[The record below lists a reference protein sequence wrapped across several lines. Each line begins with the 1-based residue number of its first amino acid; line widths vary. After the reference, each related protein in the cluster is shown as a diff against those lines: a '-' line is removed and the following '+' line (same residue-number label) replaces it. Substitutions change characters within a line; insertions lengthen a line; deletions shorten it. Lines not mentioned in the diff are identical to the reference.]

1 VTPPPAPATASSA
14 NAPPSPP
21 AGQRLAQKTTET
33 AAVNKGAAEKTG
45 SEKTEK
51 TAPEKSMIEIELPNG
66 RKLRFD
72 ANIDPAVLARLIAAI
87 DK

>member
-1 VTPPPAPATASSA
+1 
-14 NAPPSPP
+14 
-21 AGQRLAQKTTET
+21 
-33 AAVNKGAAEKTG
+33 
-45 SEKTEK
+45 
-51 TAPEKSMIEIELPNG
+51 MIEIELPNG